1 MKVDG
6 GLGLSP
12 DVETI
17 VAKAM
22 AKDPGER
29 TNLAKH
35 NPRKAAE
42 LRAKLSTWQ
51 KRMKAKMPVPNPDY
65 KAEGKK

>member
-1 MKVDG
+1 
-6 GLGLSP
+6 L
-12 DVETI
+12 
-17 VAKAM
+17 

-29 TNLAKH
+29 TDLAKR

-42 LRAKLSTWQ
+42 LRAKLSAWQ